1 MLIIE
6 TKRILGA
13 IQIFMVTAFALSVIS
28 CGGDGDGDAG
38 SSQKA
43 DPNNCEF
50 PCLKNAPFLDITTV
64 IAGDGDTI
72 TMTLDIEGDASLI
85 DTFNSTFTLQ
95 PTDTSS
101 GQGTLATGINKVVN
115 ITPAGST
122 VMVNFVISTSSI
134 TGDFYPKLSIGVA
147 GSPDPNDPSIEAPNT
162 VEYELQV
169 DTSTVNYSYSEVI
182 AGESTTY
189 SSNGN
194 YLGYVDSGLVMP
206 IVTLQ

>member
-28 CGGDGDGDAG
+28 CGGGGDGDAG

-85 DTFNSTFTLQ
+85 EIPSSFFTLE
-95 PTDTSS
+95 PVDTSS
-101 GQGTLATGINKVVN
+101 GQGRLATGINGVVT
-115 ITPAGST
+115 ITPVGST
-122 VMVNFVISTSSI
+122 VMVNFVIPGGTV

-147 GSPDPNDPSIEAPNT
+147 GTPDPNDPGTGWPNS

-182 AGESTTY
+182 VGESTTY